1 MSDVAQ
7 RWDGLMA
14 ALVARDYPRELIDQL
29 VAVVAADAAGANAEA
44 ARLLDALRVRAEQ
57 LAPHSIGPPH
67 HDVSRALAALEA
79 VCVELGPVLALV
91 RRMWSPPVR
100 R

>member
-1 MSDVAQ
+1 M
-7 RWDGLMA
+7 
-14 ALVARDYPRELIDQL
+14 
-29 VAVVAADAAGANAEA
+29 
-44 ARLLDALRVRAEQ
+44 RAEQ

-79 VCVELGPVLALV
+79 VGVELGPVLALV